1 MKEMNKEIS
10 NPQSAER
17 PITPG
22 MAGRRKL
29 IQLAA
34 GLIAGGT
41 LSGLGF
47 VTPSAAQ
54 PAGSRRILIAYYSR
68 TGTTREVARQ
78 IQETVGGA
86 LHELRTV
93 HRYPDEYRPTT
104 QQAKRELEEGFRP
117 QLATPVDAMETYDT
131 VFIGFPN
138 WWGTMPMAL
147 FSFLEQYPLD
157 GKTVIPFC
165 THEGSSFGR
174 SLDDLR
180 ANCGSARLL
189 DGLAL
194 RGGGV
199 ERVAREAAKKEI
211 GVWLRGLGLGAG
223 AAA

>member
-1 MKEMNKEIS
+1 MSKEILNS
-10 NPQSAER
+10 PSVDGLIPPE
-17 PITPG
+17 

-29 IQLAA
+29 IKLAA
-34 GLIAGGT
+34 GLIAGGS
-41 LSGLGF
+41 LSGLSF
-47 VTPSAAQ
+47 VPPAAAQ
-54 PAGSRRILIAYYSR
+54 PAGGRRILVAYYSR

-78 IQETVGGA
+78 IQKTVGGA
-86 LHELRTV
+86 LFELRTV
-93 HRYPDEYRPTT
+93 HHYPDEYRPTT
-104 QQAKRELEEGFRP
+104 QQAKRELEDGYRP
-117 QLATPVDAMETYDT
+117 QLATPVNAMETYDT

-138 WWGTMPMAL
+138 WWGTMPMAF

-165 THEGSSFGR
+165 THEGSGFGR

-180 ANCGSARLL
+180 ANCGSARIL

-199 ERVAREAAKKEI
+199 ERVARESAQKEI
-211 GVWLRGLGLGAG
+211 GGWLRGLGLGSS